1 MKSLT
6 GMLAPDG
13 SFYYCEHYCNP
24 DPYFYWS
31 FMDRL
36 RERAARYIDYRI
48 EARTA
53 LLDEGWIEIFPA
65 CLYANPQTKLTNE
78 QVDWFLK
85 TAEYTLAIPS
95 IREQFNQLLER

>member
-13 SFYYCEHYCNP
+13 CFYYCEHYCNK

-48 EARTA
+48 KARTA
-53 LLDEGWIEIFPA
+53 LLDEGWIEIFPD
-65 CLYANPQTKLTNE
+65 CLDANPQTKLTNE

-85 TAEYTLAIPS
+85 TAKYTLAIPS
-95 IREQFNQLLER
+95 IREQFDQLLER